1 MKHWLLL
8 IFTLSLLVI
17 LAACGGNEGGTE
29 TDETPDVSPELEED
43 DSVIVDEE
51 EDGQEAGVDEEYL
64 FTTVEMMNSDGD
76 MIGTAELTETEEG
89 VRVLLGLQDLE
100 PGTKAIHFHE
110 AGQCETPDFESA
122 GGHFNP
128 TGASH
133 GLDHPEGP
141 HAGDLPN
148 IEIGE
153 DGTIN
158 EELIAENVSMTSGEE
173 NSLVKEGGTS
183 IVIHES
189 ADDGVTQ
196 PSGDSG
202 ARIACGIVPEV
213 VSLN

>member
-1 MKHWLLL
+1 MKRWLLL
-8 IFTLSLLVI
+8 IFVLSFLLI
-17 LAACGGNEGGTE
+17 LAACGGNEFDG
-29 TDETPDVSPELEED
+29 DPQVSPELEED
-43 DSVIVDEE
+43 ESVTVEDEE
-51 EDGQEAGVDEEYL
+51 EGQEAGVDEEYL

-76 MIGTAELTETEEG
+76 MIGTAELTENEEG
-89 VRVLLGLQDLE
+89 VTILLGLQDLE

-110 AGQCETPDFESA
+110 TGQCDAPDFESA

-128 TGASH
+128 TDASH

-158 EELIAENVSMTSGEE
+158 DELVAENVSMTSGEE
-173 NSLVKEGGTS
+173 NSLVREGGTS
-183 IVIHES
+183 LVVHES
-189 ADDGVTQ
+189 ADDGETQ

-213 VSLN
+213 ISVN